1 MKKVRRKI
9 LLPSLLIII
18 VGFGVGGYF
27 LVSVIVR
34 SSLSFGAIDANNT
47 YKLIDGIP
55 AFIKG
60 EQIIFTFTL
69 EKRGRP
75 KIEWDIFVTNISFY
89 SEEYNFNITT
99 SYNSSSILES
109 KDYADYK
116 LITLP
121 VGPILNTTKGIF
133 ALNVGRYTIYDVEI
147 YYNSKK
153 MSIKERL
160 DFPFFI
166 INPPV
171 KERLTN
177 NDFHENFEGWDLKQ
191 SLDNLSI
198 KVVDQSPIGTKSL
211 MAYTNQTI
219 RLENSSWF
227 SITQLVDLRKTHFL
241 SFKQQIEGENISVEV
256 KLIIDDKRTDWSL
269 NLDELATKNQLIYFN
284 SSNKIS
290 NITIEFTIA
299 NANEGMILYLDD
311 FSIESYEHRVFVV
324 VLNDFWEWKGNETIR
339 KNPIKTIEE
348 TSCFFEKNLGIK
360 LLPIL
365 ELKWHPNSTKMDIV
379 DDLALEATKKGLK
392 LKEYWEIFNGRSKRN
407 NGFDL
412 LACFSNQTSE
422 HYGFAYYRMNVA
434 FHFAQSEELGEYSWL
449 SIIDEWAEN
458 LAQHEISHNFGAL
471 DRYRPEDPPSV
482 MTKPTTAEQALA
494 DFITNKL
501 WLQVNNWLFE
511 DIKLMIENKGM
522 FD

>member
-18 VGFGVGGYF
+18 VGFGIGGYF

-34 SSLSFGAIDANNT
+34 SSLSFSELYANNA
-47 YKLIDGIP
+47 YNLIDGIP
-55 AFIKG
+55 VFIKG
-60 EQIIFTFTL
+60 EHISFTFTL

-75 KIEWDIFVTNISFY
+75 KIEWDNFVTNISLY
-89 SEEYNFNITT
+89 SEEYNFNITI

-109 KDYADYK
+109 KDYEEYK
-116 LITLP
+116 LITLS
-121 VGPILNTTKGIF
+121 VGPILNTTKGIL

-147 YYNSKK
+147 CYNSKK
-153 MSIKERL
+153 LSIKEQL

-166 INPPV
+166 INPPI
-171 KERLTN
+171 KEQLTN
-177 NDFHENFEGWDLKQ
+177 NDFHENFDGWDLKQ
-191 SLDNLSI
+191 SLDTLSI
-198 KVVDQSPIGTKSL
+198 EIVDQSPIGAKSL

-219 RLENSSWF
+219 RSENSSWF

-256 KLIIDDKRTDWSL
+256 RLIIDDKRTDWSV

-290 NITIEFTIA
+290 NITIEFTIT

-379 DDLALEATKKGLK
+379 DDLALKATKKGLK
-392 LKEYWEIFNGRSKRN
+392 LEENWEISNGRSKRN

-494 DFITNKL
+494 DFTTNRL
-501 WLQVNNWLFE
+501 WLQLNNWLFE
-511 DIKLMIENKGM
+511 DIKLMIENRGM